1 MRKNNIILIGM
12 PASGKSTLGKAL
24 AKKLGWK
31 FVDTDKLIRK
41 SQGGKSLKEIIDQ
54 VGNEE
59 FLKIEDDINTN
70 VNGEFQVISP
80 GGSVIFCKNAMKHY
94 KEIGIVI
101 YLKIN
106 YYLLSERLKDP
117 IARGVVL
124 KKGQTIKDIYKV
136 RKPYFEKYADYIFK
150 VKRRPIKVS
159 IERLC
164 NIIKSEL
171 A

>member
-59 FLKIEDDINTN
+59 FLKIEDEINTN

-80 GGSVIFCKNAMKHY
+80 GGSVI
-94 KEIGIVI
+94 
-101 YLKIN
+101 L
-106 YYLLSERLKDP
+106 
-117 IARGVVL
+117 
-124 KKGQTIKDIYKV
+124 
-136 RKPYFEKYADYIFK
+136 
-150 VKRRPIKVS
+150 
-159 IERLC
+159 
-164 NIIKSEL
+164 
-171 A
+171 